1 MNSVLNFIKEETPL
15 IATLM
20 YYRQGMSWE
29 EWRSF
34 KTAVKP
40 TAGKDAPPGHPNKDG
55 LYAYLESNW
64 GPLDKLFIGQEVE
77 ELGYVLEIRNLDCS
91 ERKYSVSPSFHEKK
105 YGTHEE
111 K

>member
-1 MNSVLNFIKEETPL
+1 MNSVLEFLQEETPL

-29 EWRSF
+29 EWQSF

-40 TAGKDAPPGHPNKDG
+40 PDGKDAPPGHPNKNG

-64 GPLDKLFIGQEVE
+64 GPLGKLSITEEVA
-77 ELGYVLEIRNLDCS
+77 ELGYVLE
-91 ERKYSVSPSFHEKK
+91 K
-105 YGTHEE
+105 
-111 K
+111 